1 MLSSTTLPAR
11 LQLADPLLLKT
22 QAHIGGQWLDADN
35 GATFDVTDPA
45 SGALLAAVPAMGA
58 GETARAID
66 AAQAA
71 LPAWKGLPA
80 AARARVL
87 RRWNDLMLAHAE
99 DLARILTA
107 EQGKPL
113 DDARA
118 EVGYAASFIE
128 WYAEEARRVYG
139 DVIPGPSG
147 DRRIVA
153 LKEPVGVCA
162 AITPWNF
169 PYAMITR
176 KAAAALAAGCT
187 MVLKPAEQT
196 PLCAFALMELAVRA
210 GVPAGVFNV
219 VTGDPVAIGGA
230 LTASP
235 VVRKLSFTGS
245 TEVGR
250 LLMRQSAGTLKKLP
264 LELGGNAPFIVFED
278 ADLDAAV
285 DGLMVAKFRNAGQA
299 CIAANRVYVHARVY
313 ERFADKL
320 AGAVAALKVAEG
332 TVPGSQIGPLI
343 DADALAKVER
353 HVADAV
359 ARGARVLVGGKPH
372 AFGGSYYEP
381 TVLAGAD
388 ASMLLAQEE
397 TFGPVAPLIRFDDDA
412 EAIAHAN
419 SLEFG
424 LGAYVYSR
432 DHARIWRTIDAL
444 EVGMVGVNS
453 GLISTAVA
461 PFGGVKQSGIGRE
474 GSYHGIEE
482 YLVVKYVCLGGL
494 DGLGVSGSPAPP
506 RTALHA

>member
-1 MLSSTTLPAR
+1 MLTSTCAR
-11 LQLADPLLLKT
+11 LKLADPRLLKT
-22 QAHIGGQWLDADN
+22 QAHIGGHWLDAHDA
-35 GATFDVTDPA
+35 ATFDVTDPA
-45 SGALLAAVPAMGA
+45 SGALLAAVPHMGA
-58 GETARAID
+58 AE
-66 AAQAA
+66 AAQAVEAARAALPSWKA
-71 LPAWKGLPA
+71 LPAE
-80 AARARVL
+80 ARARVL
-87 RRWNDLMLAHAE
+87 RRWSDLMLEHAE

-118 EVGYAASFIE
+118 EVVYAASFIE

-139 DVIPGPSG
+139 DVIPGPSA
-147 DRRIVA
+147 DRCIVA

-169 PYAMITR
+169 PYAMVTR

-210 GVPAGVFNV
+210 GVPAGVLNV

-230 LTASP
+230 LTSSP

-250 LLMRQSAGTLKKLP
+250 LLMRQSSGTLKKLS

-299 CIAANRVYVHARVY
+299 CIAANRVYVHAAVY
-313 ERFADKL
+313 DRFADKL
-320 AGAVAALKVAEG
+320 ATAVAALKVAEG

-343 DADALAKVER
+343 DAEALAKVER
-353 HVADAV
+353 HMADAL
-359 ARGARVLVGGKPH
+359 ARGARVVVGGRPH
-372 AFGGSYYEP
+372 ALGGSYYEP
-381 TVLAGAD
+381 TVLAEAD

-397 TFGPVAPLIRFDDDA
+397 TFGPIAPLFRFTQDA
-412 EAIAHAN
+412 DAIAQAN

-432 DHARIWRTIDAL
+432 DHARIWQTIDAL

-494 DGLGVSGSPAPP
+494 GAPATSGASGP
-506 RTALHA
+506 